1 MRKGETR
8 ALHTENGESQG
19 RDGNGGRLG
28 RVASVKFVMRIGR
41 TIRSQLTLIQMITC
55 TIAVVA
61 CGISFGSIAHCRTR
75 QAAVQNLIGLA
86 EAIAHNSEAALAFN
100 VEEDAQQM
108 LQILHTRKSV
118 SAAYIYDSKDAVF
131 ASFIPEG
138 ATPFPYSPPIEG
150 SGHVFQ
156 NHHVRVYAPIVFK
169 GEVLGSVCIEDN
181 LASVRDAAR
190 RNIIAL
196 AFVMLGALLLA
207 LIAASRLQS
216 IISKPILAL
225 AGTARHVTSDSDYS
239 LRAPAGG
246 SEEIRS
252 LNEAFNE
259 MLHVTQQRDIDLSN
273 EVRVRRK
280 AEEELRHHGDQ
291 LEAIVAERTAE
302 LERANEDLRREVQEH
317 ERAER
322 LLRRTLS
329 DLETTNSELERFA
342 QVAAHDLQEPLRK
355 MLAFGD
361 RLASTANGGLDAH
374 SQGYLNRITRAAK
387 QMQFLIDD
395 LLAFSRLA
403 RRKPIF
409 RSVDMGSIVEQVL
422 KELKPEIDA
431 AEAKVTVSDL
441 PTIEAEQPQ
450 MQQLFRHLI
459 SNAIKFRREDEQ
471 LAIDVSAITDGDTVT
486 LYVKDNG
493 MGFEQKYETRIFEI
507 FQRLHARHIY
517 EGTGIGLAICR
528 RIADVHGGSITAKS
542 QPGQGSTFAV
552 RLPREQ

>member
-1 MRKGETR
+1 MRVGITTVPER
-8 ALHTENGESQG
+8 A
-19 RDGNGGRLG
+19 
-28 RVASVKFVMRIGR
+28 RVGFVMRIGR
-41 TIRSQLTLIQMITC
+41 TTRAQLTLIQMITC
-55 TIAVVA
+55 VIAVIA
-61 CGISFGSIAHCRTR
+61 CGIAFGSIAHIRNR
-75 QAAVQNLIGLA
+75 QSAVQDLLGLA
-86 EAIAHNSEAALAFN
+86 EAIAHSSEAALAFDVN
-100 VEEDAQQM
+100 QDARQM

-118 SAAYIYDSKDAVF
+118 SAAYIYDNKDAVF

-138 ATPFPYSPPIEG
+138 TTPFPYSPPLKG
-150 SGHVFQ
+150 AGHVFQ
-156 NHHVRVYAPIVFK
+156 NHHVRVYAPIVVK
-169 GEVLGSVCIEDN
+169 GETLGSVCIEDD
-181 LASVRDAAR
+181 LSFVREAAR

-207 LIAASRLQS
+207 LIAATRLQS
-216 IISKPILAL
+216 LISKPILSL

-246 SEEIRS
+246 SEEIQS

-259 MLHVTQQRDIDLSN
+259 MLHVIQQRDIDLSN

-280 AEEELRHHGDQ
+280 AEEELRRHGDQ
-291 LEAIVAERTAE
+291 LEAIVTDRTKE

-355 MLAFGD
+355 MLAFAD
-361 RLASTANGGLDAH
+361 RLASAPNSGLDSR
-374 SQGYLNRITRAAK
+374 SQDYLDRITQSAR
-387 QMQFLIDD
+387 QMQFLIND

-409 RSVDMGSIVEQVL
+409 RSVDMNDIVEHVL
-422 KELKPEIDA
+422 KELKPEIDIS
-431 AEAKVTVSDL
+431 EATVTVSDL
-441 PTIEAEQPQ
+441 PTIDAEQPQ
-450 MQQLFRHLI
+450 MQQLFRHLL
-459 SNAIKFRREDEQ
+459 SNAIKFRRQDEQ
-471 LAIDVSAITDGDTVT
+471 LTIDISSVTDDDMVT
-486 LYVKDNG
+486 FYVKDNG

-507 FQRLHARHIY
+507 FQRLHARHVY

-528 RIADVHGGSITAKS
+528 RITDVHGGSIS
-542 QPGQGSTFAV
+542 VNSHPGQGSTFAV
-552 RLPREQ
+552 TLPREQRFDREQ